1 MNHTSE
7 ATHALRSQIQGLE
20 HELLVL
26 KRQLANVEAVDVS
39 LASQP
44 ISPSTV
50 ISTDAEISA
59 EQPTAGKDEENDWRW
74 PLDAE
79 EYRRYGRQMIMPEIG
94 LEGSRPPFQS

>member
-7 ATHALRSQIQGLE
+7 TIHALRLQIQRLE
-20 HELLVL
+20 HELFHL
-26 KRQLANVEAVDVS
+26 KRQLADAAAVDVS

-44 ISPSTV
+44 ISPSRV

-59 EQPTAGKDEENDWRW
+59 EQPTAGKDEGNDWRW

-94 LEGSRPPFQS
+94 LEGSRPSFHS